1 MKRKLTLK
9 SIAKELGVSIST
21 VSKALRDSPEISEET
36 REKIKAYA
44 KLYNYKPNNIALSLK
59 NRKTNTIGVI
69 IPQIV
74 HHFFTTVIYGI
85 EQEARENNYNV
96 IICLSNNAFDK
107 EVLNMELLANG
118 STDGFI
124 LSVSKETMMK
134 EDYHHLNEVID
145 QGMPVVM
152 FDRVVEG
159 IQCDRVLIDDKAGA
173 KKGVSHMIRSG
184 CRKIGIITSEDYV
197 SVGRLRT
204 EGYLDALD
212 DFGIK
217 ADDNLILKLDNIDD
231 LSDKSKKRIE
241 DFITNND
248 LDGVFTVNEL
258 FAVHASRVINALG
271 KKIPDDISL
280 VCFTDGQLS
289 EHAVPSLTAV
299 SQHGEEMGR
308 KAASILINKLESA
321 EDEEEEYSTTYIDTS
336 LVERESTKEV
346 TRR

>member
-134 EDYHHLNEVID
+134 EDYYHLNEVID

-217 ADDNLILKLDNIDD
+217 ADDSLILKLDNIDD

-308 KAASILINKLESA
+308 KAAPE
-321 EDEEEEYSTTYIDTS
+321 EEEEEYTTAFIETS

-346 TRR
+346 IRR

>member
-74 HHFFTTVIYGI
+74 HHFFTTVIQGI
-85 EQEARENNYNV
+85 EHEAREKNYNV
-96 IICLSNNAFDK
+96 IICLSNNDFDK

-124 LSVSKETMMK
+124 LSVSKETMLK
-134 EDYHHLNEVID
+134 EDYHHLNEVIE

-152 FDRVVEG
+152 FDRVVDG
-159 IQCDRVLIDDKAGA
+159 IQCDRVLIDDKEGA
-173 KKGVSHMIRSG
+173 KKGVTHMIRSG

-212 DFGIK
+212 DFGIEP
-217 ADDNLILKLDNIDD
+217 DDKRILKLDNIDD
-231 LSDKSKKRIE
+231 LNDKSKKRIE
-241 DFITNND
+241 EFITKND

-258 FAVHASRVINALG
+258 FAVHASRVISGLG

-308 KAASILINKLESA
+308 KAAAMLIDKLERP
-321 EDEEEEYSTTYIDTS
+321 EDEEEEYSTAYIDTS

-346 TRR
+346 IKR

>member
-9 SIAKELGVSIST
+9 LIAKELGVSIST

-59 NRKTNTIGVI
+59 NRRTNTIGVI

-74 HHFFTTVIYGI
+74 HHFFTTVISGI
-85 EQEARENNYNV
+85 EQEARDRNYNV
-96 IICLSNNAFDK
+96 IICLSNNGFDK
-107 EVLNMELLANG
+107 EVENMELLANG

-124 LSVSKETMMK
+124 LSISKETMLK
-134 EDYHHLNEVID
+134 EDYHHLNEVIE

-159 IQCDRVLIDDKAGA
+159 ISCDRVLIDDKAGA
-173 KKGVSHMIRSG
+173 KKGVSHMIRTG
-184 CRKIGIITSEDYV
+184 CRKIGIITSEDYI

-212 DFGIK
+212 DYGI
-217 ADDNLILKLDNIDD
+217 AANDNLILKLDNIDD
-231 LSDKSKKRIE
+231 LTEESKRRIE
-241 DFITNND
+241 EFVTKND
-248 LDGVFTVNEL
+248 LDGIFTVNEF
-258 FAVHASRVINALG
+258 FAVHATRVLTKLG
-271 KKIPDDISL
+271 KKIPEDVSI

-289 EHAVPSLTAV
+289 ENMIPSLTAV

-308 KAASILINKLESA
+308 KAASILIEKLER
-321 EDEEEEYSTTYIDTS
+321 EDSETAPYDTAYIDTS
-336 LVERESTKEV
+336 LVERESTRKLN
-346 TRR
+346 R

>member
-96 IICLSNNAFDK
+96 IICLSNDAFDK

-217 ADDNLILKLDNIDD
+217 ADDSLILKLDNIDD

-308 KAASILINKLESA
+308 KAASILINKLENP
-321 EDEEEEYSTTYIDTS
+321 EEEEEEYTTAFIETS

-346 TRR
+346 IRR

>member
-9 SIAKELGVSIST
+9 SIAKEMDVSIST

-74 HHFFTTVIYGI
+74 HHFFTTVIRGI
-85 EQEARENNYNV
+85 EAEARENNYNV
-96 IICLSNNAFDK
+96 IICLSNNDFDK

-124 LSVSKETMMK
+124 LSVSKETMQK

-159 IQCDRVLIDDKAGA
+159 IPCDSVIINDTQGA
-173 KKGVSHMIRSG
+173 KKGVTHMIRSG

-204 EGYLDALD
+204 EGYLDAHD
-212 DFGIK
+212 DFGIEV
-217 ADDNLILKLDNIDD
+217 DENRILKLDNIDN
-231 LSDKSKKRIE
+231 LSEASKKRIK
-241 DFITNND
+241 DFILNND
-248 LDGVFTVNEL
+248 LDGLFTVNEL
-258 FAVHASRVINALG
+258 FAVYAARVITESG
-271 KKIPDDISL
+271 KSMPDDISI
-280 VCFTDGQLS
+280 VCFTDGELS
-289 EHAVPSLTAV
+289 EHMMPSITAV

-308 KAASILINKLESA
+308 KAASILINKLERP
-321 EDEEEEYSTTYIDTS
+321 EDETEEYTTTYIETS
-336 LVERESTKEV
+336 LIERESTRKL
-346 TRR
+346 TR

>member
-1 MKRKLTLK
+1 
-9 SIAKELGVSIST
+9 
-21 VSKALRDSPEISEET
+21 
-36 REKIKAYA
+36 
-44 KLYNYKPNNIALSLK
+44 
-59 NRKTNTIGVI
+59 
-69 IPQIV
+69 
-74 HHFFTTVIYGI
+74 
-85 EQEARENNYNV
+85 
-96 IICLSNNAFDK
+96 
-107 EVLNMELLANG
+107 MELLANG

-173 KKGVSHMIRSG
+173 KKGVTHMIRSG

-217 ADDNLILKLDNIDD
+217 ADDKLILKLDNIDD

-308 KAASILINKLESA
+308 KAASILINKLESP

>member
-9 SIAKELGVSIST
+9 LIAKELQVSIST

-59 NRKTNTIGVI
+59 NRRTNTIGVI

-74 HHFFTTVIYGI
+74 HHFFTTVINGI
-85 EQEARENNYNV
+85 EQEARDRNYNV
-96 IICLSNNAFDK
+96 IICLSNNGYDK
-107 EVLNMELLANG
+107 EVENMELLANG

-124 LSVSKETMMK
+124 LSVSKETMLK
-134 EDYHHLNEVID
+134 EDYHHLNEVIE

-152 FDRVVEG
+152 FDRVVDG
-159 IQCDRVLIDDKAGA
+159 IACDRVLIDDKAGA
-173 KKGVSHMIRSG
+173 KKGVTHMVRSG
-184 CRKIGIITSEDYV
+184 CRKIGIITSEDYI

-212 DFGIK
+212 DFGI
-217 ADDNLILKLDNIDD
+217 AANDDLILKLDNIDD
-231 LSDKSKKRIE
+231 LTEDSKARIE
-241 DFITNND
+241 DFVTNND
-248 LDGVFTVNEL
+248 LDGIFTVNEF
-258 FAVHASRVINALG
+258 FAVHATRVLTKLG
-271 KKIPDDISL
+271 KKIPEDVSL

-289 EHAVPSLTAV
+289 ENMIPSLTAV

-308 KAASILINKLESA
+308 KAASILIEKLER
-321 EDEEEEYSTTYIDTS
+321 EDSENVENQTAYIETS
-336 LVERESTKEV
+336 LVERESTKKLN
-346 TRR
+346 R

>member
-217 ADDNLILKLDNIDD
+217 ADDSLILKLDNIDD

-308 KAASILINKLESA
+308 KAASILINKLENP
-321 EDEEEEYSTTYIDTS
+321 EEEEEEYTTAFIETS

-346 TRR
+346 IRR